1 MTHRAA
7 RLAAALLLAS
17 AAALPAFGA
26 GQSPRNQSTR
36 DGAIMALHPI
46 AYWPLDDT
54 GAVVADKTTHGNDGF
69 YEGARGGAPGSNGG
83 HTAAL
88 FSGIP
93 GINLFGTNAAV
104 QGNGARTVI
113 AWIRTFSPDPQAIFA
128 SGFAGDGGAF
138 NLVVGYGA
146 CPSLGVMGFNDDF
159 YPCGRA
165 LDDGFWHMVAPPTTA
180 RGPSRS
186 TWTARSRPRPRSRT
200 RPSART
206 TTSAA
211 RTTSAPSASSRATST
226 TSRSSTGRSP
236 RRTSPP
242 SPAPDLGRPG

>member
-1 MTHRAA
+1 MTHKAA
-7 RLAAALLLAS
+7 HLAAALVLA
-17 AAALPAFGA
+17 ALAALPAFGA
-26 GQSPRNQSTR
+26 GQSTRNQSTR
-36 DGAIMALHPI
+36 DGAILALHPI

-69 YEGARGGAPGSNGG
+69 YEGARGGAPGSNAG

-165 LDDGFWHMVAPPTTA
+165 LNDGFWHMVAATYDGAGTLTLYVDGTFEA
-180 RGPSRS
+180 S
-186 TWTARSRPRPRSRT
+186 TSITYATFGQNDYIGHSNHFGAERVFQGYIDDVAVFDR
-200 RPSART
+200 ALG
-206 TTSAA
+206 AA
-211 RTTSAPSASSRATST
+211 DIAA
-226 TSRSSTGRSP
+226 
-236 RRTSPP
+236 
-242 SPAPDLGRPG
+242 LGRT